1 MRVPSALPLALLLSL
16 FVACDGDDG
25 GLGVCTSEENLGAA
39 YGEPCPSGPGDCL
52 WGLGCASGVCGGCT
66 SSVDCPAL
74 EACLPDGSC
83 GPCTE
88 SFQCGDG
95 LTCRGGACLPQEVP
109 TWELTVDDEDWQSLH
124 ELWWEDDY
132 FPCALTVGD
141 VVYDVGCEVRPY
153 GSTSRVYPKKSLR
166 IRFPED
172 HDHPGYSR
180 KITLRAEYNDPTYLR
195 TYLGYESFRRLSAI
209 PTPRTRHVRLLVN
222 GEVYGLMLE
231 MERTGGKFLEHNGRD
246 RNGST
251 YEAEHAPPHG
261 ALMPMPSAEE
271 YAVFDD
277 DVLYNKKTGDPDDYS
292 DLIELIEDVL
302 WPDYLDSGT
311 SGPTVLDRT
320 AGAVDVDAQVTY
332 LAVMALLQNRDHVA
346 ANYHISLQRDE
357 QFEPQ
362 WEVYPYDVDTTFGCV
377 YDEVDLNNICD
388 DLVHD
393 VWWLNGVIPEGTQ
406 AGYPDPLWANLLIH
420 LVLGHTDCRA
430 AFDQRLCDKLAGAY
444 WTDRLPDLAVGLAET
459 LRPAVE
465 EDPNDL
471 NEGLDDFDVAVD
483 GLLAFLDDR
492 AGYLG
497 EQLGCPP

>member
-1 MRVPSALPLALLLSL
+1 MRVPAALITLLLLSGL
-16 FVACDGDDG
+16 VACDGDAEDA
-25 GLGVCTSEENLGAA
+25 GVCAGVEDLGAA
-39 YGEPCPSGPGDCL
+39 YGEPCPSGPVDCL
-52 WGLGCASGVCGGCT
+52 WGLACASGVCVGCE
-66 SSVDCPAL
+66 SSAECREL

-95 LTCRGGACLPQEVP
+95 LTCRGGACLPLEVP
-109 TWELTVDDEDWQSLH
+109 TWELTVDDEDWQTLH
-124 ELWWEDDY
+124 EAWWEDDY
-132 FPCALTVGD
+132 FPCTLTVGD
-141 VVYDVGCEVRPY
+141 AVYDEGCEVRPY

-172 HDHPGYSR
+172 FDHPGYSR

-231 MERTGGKFLEHNGRD
+231 MERTGGRFLELHGRD

-302 WPDYLDSGT
+302 WLDYVDSGT

-332 LAVMALLQNRDHVA
+332 LAIMALLQNRDHVA

-357 QFEPQ
+357 QFGPQ

-388 DLVHD
+388 DLVFD

-420 LVLGHTDCRA
+420 LVLGHPHCQA
-430 AFDQRLCDKLAGAY
+430 AFDQRLCEKLAGEY
-444 WTDRLPDLAVGLAET
+444 WTDRLPDMAAGLAET
-459 LRPAVE
+459 VRPVVE

-471 NEGLDDFDVAVD
+471 NEGAADFDVAVD
-483 GLLAFLDDR
+483 GFLVFVDDR
-492 AGYLG
+492 ASYLS